1 MKQRIKD
8 LFRKAYNILF
18 RKETRRT
25 IWGYPFYSQGN
36 MSAKG
41 NPK

>member
-8 LFRKAYNILF
+8 LFRKAYNKLF

-25 IWGYPFYSQGN
+25 IWGKKFDETATLSHHQH
-36 MSAKG
+36 
-41 NPK
+41 